1 MAKVLRLHEYTG
13 VGGIRLDDIPVSE
26 PGQNEVRINVDAF
39 SLNYGDFELFENK
52 YVFSMDLPARF
63 GDECAGVIDA
73 IGPGVSGFKV
83 GDKVCTLPWMNEGYG
98 VNGAFAIVPA
108 DFVARYPDNLSVEEA
123 CSVWV
128 AYMTA
133 YFALFDISKIKA
145 GDHVLITAASSSSG
159 LAAME
164 ICKMVG
170 AYTIGTS
177 RTHNNDE
184 FLLDAGFDHVIAQS
198 DYEMGDGKM
207 ASTIMELTA
216 GKGVNVAYDPIGGPI
231 LRDYAYALA
240 QNPQVIIYG
249 NMDPRPTVLPEI
261 VLTQKRAFIRSYSV
275 YQFIYAKEAR
285 EQGIRFCYDA
295 LKSGKLKAYFEKV
308 FPIEDF
314 RQAFEHQ
321 KSASTR
327 RGKILISATR
337 RD

>member
-13 VGGIRLDDIPVSE
+13 VDGIRLDDIPVGE
-26 PGQNEVRINVDAF
+26 PGRNEVRINVVAF

-52 YVFSMDLPARF
+52 YVFSMELPARF

-73 IGPGVSGFKV
+73 IGPGVTGFEV

-133 YFALFDISKIKA
+133 YFALFDISNIKA
-145 GDHVLITAASSSSG
+145 GDYVLITAASSSSG

-170 AYTIGTS
+170 AKTIGTS
-177 RTHNNDE
+177 RTHNNDA
-184 FLLDAGFDHVIAQS
+184 FLLEVGFDHVIAQI

-207 ASTIMELTA
+207 AAVIMELTD

-275 YQFIYAKEAR
+275 YQFIYDKETR
-285 EQGIRFCYDA
+285 DRGIRFCYNA
-295 LKSGKLKAYFEKV
+295 LKSGELKAYFERV
-308 FPIEDF
+308 FSMEDF
-314 RQAFEHQ
+314 RQAFE
-321 KSASTR
+321 SIETA
-327 RGKILISATR
+327 
-337 RD
+337 

>member
-13 VGGIRLDDIPVSE
+13 VSGIRLDDIPVSE
-26 PGQNEVRINVDAF
+26 PGPNELRINVDAF

-83 GDKVCTLPWMNEGYG
+83 GDKVCSLPWMNEGYG

-133 YFALFDISKIKA
+133 YFALFDISNIKA
-145 GDHVLITAASSSSG
+145 GEHILITAASSSSG

-184 FLLDAGFDHVIAQS
+184 FLLEAGFDHVIAQS
-198 DYEMGDGKM
+198 DGEMAG
-207 ASTIMELTA
+207 TILELTSGA
-216 GKGVNVAYDPIGGPI
+216 GVNVAYDPIGGPI

-261 VLTQKRAFIRSYSV
+261 VLTQKRASIRSYSV
-275 YQFIYAKEAR
+275 YQFIYDKEAR
-285 EQGIRFCYDA
+285 ERGIRFCYNA
-295 LKSGKLKAYFEKV
+295 LKSGELKAYFERV

-314 RQAFEHQ
+314 RQAFEYQ

-327 RGKILISATR
+327 CGKILISPTGR
-337 RD
+337 G